1 MKITPLEI
9 RQKTFEKA
17 FRGLD
22 KDEVVAFLISLSQEW
37 EKVLDENK
45 ELRIKLE
52 AAEKEVEKLREV
64 ESSLFKTLKTAED
77 TGASM
82 MEQAKKT
89 AELHL
94 KETQIQAE
102 ALLNEAKSKSK
113 GMIEESESTVK
124 QTIDSMGMEV
134 RNLMNVYK
142 TMENLRDNLLDD
154 LRSIANDVNEKVKR
168 TTEKVKPVDFDEII
182 RNAHQQFDVIKS
194 ESSKPMIDKR
204 ENIMD
209 NVEKTS
215 KPVESEKAVLEKEE
229 VEESQHVDA
238 KVANDIKEEKEVET
252 AVTGKEVGDGEKPEA
267 ITEVTSKAETK
278 ASLSENADA
287 GSDNKTAKNSGPSK
301 SFFDDI

>member
-82 MEQAKKT
+82 VEQANKT

-94 KETQIQAE
+94 KEVQIQAE

-113 GMIEESESTVK
+113 GLMEESESTVR
-124 QTIDSMGMEV
+124 QTIENMEMEV
-134 RNLMNVYK
+134 KSLMQVYK

-154 LRSIANDVNEKVKR
+154 LRNIANDVNEKVKR
-168 TTEKVKPVDFDEII
+168 NLEKIKPVDFDEII
-182 RNAHQQFDVIKS
+182 KNAHQQFDVIKAA
-194 ESSKPMIDKR
+194 SSKSMTEKK

-209 NVEKTS
+209 NLEKPSKLVDSQTPGLKKGGVGEGETPKMTS
-215 KPVESEKAVLEKEE
+215 IEEKA
-229 VEESQHVDA
+229 
-238 KVANDIKEEKEVET
+238 
-252 AVTGKEVGDGEKPEA
+252 
-267 ITEVTSKAETK
+267 TK
-278 ASLSENADA
+278 TTFSENTDA
-287 GSDNKTAKNSGPSK
+287 GSDEKPVKKNDPSK

>member
-9 RQKTFEKA
+9 RQKTFEKV

-82 MEQAKKT
+82 VEQANKT

-94 KETQIQAE
+94 KEVQIQAE

-113 GMIEESESTVK
+113 GLMEESESTVR
-124 QTIDSMGMEV
+124 QTIENMEMEV
-134 RNLMNVYK
+134 KSLMHVYK
-142 TMENLRDNLLDD
+142 TLENLRDNLLDD
-154 LRSIANDVNEKVKR
+154 LRNIAFDVSEKVKR
-168 TTEKVKPVDFDEII
+168 TSEKVKPFDFDKII

-194 ESSKPMIDKR
+194 ASSKSMTEKKKSIL
-204 ENIMD
+204 D
-209 NVEKTS
+209 NLEKPS
-215 KPVESEKAVLEKEE
+215 KLVESERPALKKGGVGEE
-229 VEESQHVDA
+229 
-238 KVANDIKEEKEVET
+238 
-252 AVTGKEVGDGEKPEA
+252 GENPEA
-267 ITEVTSKAETK
+267 ITEVTSNDEKATK
-278 ASLSENADA
+278 TTFSENADA
-287 GSDNKTAKNSGPSK
+287 GSDDKTAKKNDPSK
-301 SFFDDI
+301 SFFDEL

>member
-37 EKVLDENK
+37 EKVIDENK
-45 ELRIKLE
+45 ELKIKLE

-82 MEQAKKT
+82 VEQANKT

-94 KETQIQAE
+94 KEVQIQAE

-113 GMIEESESTVK
+113 GLIEESESTVR
-124 QTIDSMGMEV
+124 QTIENMEMEV
-134 RNLMNVYK
+134 KSLKHVYK

-154 LRSIANDVNEKVKR
+154 LRNITNDVSEKVKR
-168 TTEKVKPVDFDEII
+168 ATEKVKSVDFDEVI
-182 RNAHQQFDVIKS
+182 RMAHQQFDVIKS
-194 ESSKPMIDKR
+194 ASSKSITEKK
-204 ENIMD
+204 ENILD
-209 NVEKTS
+209 NLENPS
-215 KPVESEKAVLEKEE
+215 KLVDSERSALKKGGV
-229 VEESQHVDA
+229 VEE
-238 KVANDIKEEKEVET
+238 
-252 AVTGKEVGDGEKPEA
+252 GKTPGA
-267 ITEVTSKAETK
+267 ITEVTSNKEKATK
-278 ASLSENADA
+278 TTFSENADA
-287 GSDNKTAKNSGPSK
+287 GSDDKTAKKNGPSK
-301 SFFDDI
+301 SFFDEI

>member
-45 ELRIKLE
+45 ELKIKLE

-82 MEQAKKT
+82 VEQANKT

-94 KETQIQAE
+94 KEVQIQAE

-113 GMIEESESTVK
+113 GLMEESESTAR
-124 QTIDSMGMEV
+124 QTIENMEMEV
-134 RNLMNVYK
+134 KSLMHVYK

-154 LRSIANDVNEKVKR
+154 LRNIANDVSEKVKR
-168 TTEKVKPVDFDEII
+168 NLEKIKPVDFDEII
-182 RNAHQQFDVIKS
+182 RYAHQQFNVIKDA
-194 ESSKPMIDKR
+194 SSNSLTEKK
-204 ENIMD
+204 EIMD
-209 NVEKTS
+209 NLEKPSKLVDSETPGLKKGGVGESDTPEVITGVTS
-215 KPVESEKAVLEKEE
+215 IEEKANKTNV
-229 VEESQHVDA
+229 
-238 KVANDIKEEKEVET
+238 
-252 AVTGKEVGDGEKPEA
+252 
-267 ITEVTSKAETK
+267 
-278 ASLSENADA
+278 SENADA
-287 GSDNKTAKNSGPSK
+287 VSDDKTEKKNGPSK
-301 SFFDDI
+301 SFFDEI